1 METYENH
8 LQFAFLPGTGS
19 SLKFSTFLQET
30 SDIGNIVNYVK
41 LNGTAA
47 NLDENPVKVYVN
59 QFSENIDSTV
69 SSPLALQTDYFTYM
83 LLDDQFI
90 GSFRGNAAVVPAPSV
105 YTFEILTREANRLEV
120 QIAFNE
126 ATGVPFDVF
135 LQIGNNDFT
144 GVTPTFSNELTRTF
158 TFDQLEDG
166 SLIDT
171 VSTYTAYVHVI
182 NAHESNLTSQFDLT
196 GSLVAPLSFDTFQ
209 LVSMG
214 NLDTDGEIRLSVD
227 FSSDTSLSN
236 VSYYVTAY
244 SAGEGPGTIIDMIQP
259 GANVDSGL
267 LVSGTNNA
275 VLDRDYR
282 GNSFVEEGN
291 VIIQGLLVHGD
302 TNKYYSIET
311 GAITMD
317 VPKITLTDEN
327 SETLPLKLN
336 FNN

>member
-1 METYENH
+1 MGNYENH
-8 LQFAFLPGTGS
+8 LQFAFPGPFTGS
-19 SLKFSTFLQET
+19 NLKFSTFLQET
-30 SDIGNIVNYVK
+30 SDVGNIVHYVK
-41 LNGTAA
+41 ANGTAV
-47 NLDENPVKVYVN
+47 NLDQNPVKVYVN
-59 QFSENIDSTV
+59 QFAENIQTTV
-69 SSPLALQTDYFTYM
+69 TNPLGLQTDYITY
-83 LLDDQFI
+83 LVKDDQFV

-105 YTFEILTREANRLEV
+105 DTFEILTREPNRLEV
-120 QIAFNE
+120 QVTFYE
-126 ATGVPFDVF
+126 ETGVPFDV
-135 LQIGNNDFT
+135 LIQIGNNDFT

-171 VSTYTAYVHVI
+171 VTTYTVYVHVI
-182 NAHESNLTSQFDLT
+182 NAHESNSTTQFEVP
-196 GSLVAPLSFDTFQ
+196 GSLVASLTLNTFQ

-244 SAGEGPGTIIDMIQP
+244 SPGEGPGTLIEMIQP
-259 GANVDSGL
+259 EANVDSGL

-291 VIIQGLLVHGD
+291 VIIQGLLVHED
-302 TNKYYSIET
+302 TNKYYNTQI
-311 GAITMD
+311 GVITMD

-327 SETLPLKLN
+327 SETYALTLHL
-336 FNN
+336 